1 MPRILDLSRDLVEI
15 TVEAGDVILGEG
27 ETSDRLYILVEGVL
41 EVFRGDVSVAVVNA
55 PGAVFGEM
63 AVLLGGP
70 HTASVRALR
79 TSRLRAVED
88 ALAYLTRNPV
98 LMVPIAQLLAQRLR
112 NSTTYLVDLKRQF
125 QDHGNHLS
133 LVDQVLESLGHQQAE
148 PQIRLGVEPPPSP

>member
-1 MPRILDLSRDLVEI
+1 MPRILDLSRDLTEI
-15 TVEAGDVILGEG
+15 SVEAGDVILGEG

-41 EVFRGDVSVAVVNA
+41 EVYRGDVSVAVVNE

-88 ALAYLTRNPV
+88 ALSYLTRNPV

-133 LVDQVLESLGHQQAE
+133 LVDLVLESLAHQQAE
-148 PQIRLGVEPPPSP
+148 PQVRPGVEPPPSP